1 MLYEFLHCRPN
12 DVEMQLVDDS
22 QVLLSTDNQIDE
34 ITSQV
39 VELKNQI
46 LELETKIHQKKFQ
59 DLSDFKEIEEEW
71 KTQMSMK
78 ASVKDDAEWKTQKSE
93 NW

>member
-12 DVEMQLVDDS
+12 DVEMQLVVDS

-46 LELETKIHQKKFQ
+46 EELEEKIHMKKFQ
-59 DLSDFKEIEEEW
+59 DMNDFKEIEEEW
-71 KTQMSMK
+71 KTQMSQK
-78 ASVKDDAEWKTQKSE
+78 AVSIKDKDESQWQP
-93 NW
+93 

>member
-1 MLYEFLHCRPN
+1 M
-12 DVEMQLVDDS
+12 DDS

-46 LELETKIHQKKFQ
+46 EELEDKINEKKYQ
-59 DLSDFKEIEEEW
+59 DRNDFKEIEQEW
-71 KTQMSMK
+71 QTQMSVRN
-78 ASVKDDAEWKTQKSE
+78 SVKEE
-93 NW
+93 